1 MGSEVKTMTSSKML
15 MIALFTFLSLV
26 ANTHGESRTIKGK
39 RCIFP
44 FTYKGVTYKT
54 CTKAD
59 SELAWCA
66 TEVHPSGKVVNNK
79 WEDCDEYCPTECLTR
94 QNNPCVFPF

>member
-1 MGSEVKTMTSSKML
+1 MNFKFLLAG
-15 MIALFTFLSLV
+15 IWLSLV
-26 ANTHGESRTIKGK
+26 AITHGERWTIKSD

-44 FTYKGVTYKT
+44 FTYKGVTYNT

-66 TEVHPSGKVVNNK
+66 TEVHPSGKVVNQK
-79 WEDCDEYCPTECLTR
+79 WEDCDEYCPIECLTI
-94 QNNPCVFPF
+94 QNKPCVFPFTYKGEVHNQ

>member
-1 MGSEVKTMTSSKML
+1 MTSSGEL
-15 MIALFTFLSLV
+15 ILVLRLWLSL
-26 ANTHGESRTIKGK
+26 AGNTHGECFTVKNE

-54 CTKAD
+54 CTKTD

-79 WEDCDEYCPTECLTR
+79 WEDCG
-94 QNNPCVFPF
+94 